1 MRLNIKKYLYI
12 IIGIGM
18 SSAAHAQSNS
28 SSPYSAFGLGLLRGD
43 QLPQYRSMGGLST
56 GVRSLGGYSNIN
68 VANPAAYSAIH
79 LSTFDIGAYMNR
91 TVLEKGGA
99 TEGSG
104 NFALNHINFG
114 IPLSQR
120 SAFSFG
126 LMPFSDM
133 GYNYASAMSFGTA
146 DTTGAKKA
154 FAGEGGISKAYIGYG
169 VQFGK
174 HFSIGANVSYLFGK
188 LNNISGIEYPNQVG
202 STNSRIEHKREINGF
217 NFDLGT
223 QYHTLLNEKTLLTI
237 GYTNTLGTKLNS
249 TASEIATRI
258 SSNISEGTI
267 NSVLD
272 TVSAFYGNEEQ
283 ITLPMRHSFGFS
295 INRANT
301 WVLGADVRYATWS
314 DYKDGSSLDEQSS
327 FKDSYGASIGGQWTP
342 DITSIKYW
350 NVVDYRFGLRYDK
363 TYLNLNGQDIN
374 DMAVSVGVG
383 LPIRAQPGIGAYYK
397 INLSAEMGQRGTL
410 SSNLVKE
417 RYFNFTV
424 SFMLNDRWFQRYKYD

>member
-12 IIGIGM
+12 VGICF
-18 SSAAHAQSNS
+18 SAAANAQTNS
-28 SSPYSAFGLGLLRGD
+28 SSPYSAFGLGALRGD

-68 VANPAAYSAIH
+68 VANPAAYSNIQ
-79 LSTFDIGAYMNR
+79 LSTFDIGMYMNR
-91 TVLEKGGA
+91 TILEKGGKS
-99 TEGSG
+99 EGSG
-104 NFALNHINFG
+104 NFALDHLNFA

-133 GYNYASAMSFGTA
+133 GYSYSSPMSFGST
-146 DTTGAKKA
+146 DTTKANKA

-174 HFSIGANVSYLFGK
+174 HFSVGANVSYLFGK
-188 LNNISGIEYPNQVG
+188 LNNISGIEYPNQLG
-202 STNSRIEHKREINGF
+202 TTNSRIEHKRDINGF
-217 NFDLGT
+217 NFDLGA
-223 QYHTLLNEKTLLTI
+223 QYHTLLNEKTLLTL
-237 GYTNTLGTKLNS
+237 GYTNTPGTKLNS

-272 TVSAFYGNEEQ
+272 TVSSFYGKEQ
-283 ITLPMRHSFGFS
+283 KITMPMRHSFGFS
-295 INRANT
+295 INRANK
-301 WVLGADVRYATWS
+301 WLLGADIRYANWS
-314 DYKDGSSLDEQSS
+314 DYKDGSVLDDQSK
-327 FKDSYGASIGGQWTP
+327 FQDSYGASLGGQWTP

-350 NVVDYRFGLRYDK
+350 NAVDYRFGLRYDK
-363 TYLNLNGQDIN
+363 TYLNLNGQDIK
-374 DMAVSVGVG
+374 DMALSIGLG
-383 LPIRAQPGIGAYYK
+383 LPIRAERGLSSYYK
-397 INLSAEMGQRGTL
+397 VNLSAEMGQRGTL